1 MNKIYLQTRKV
12 EMLKKE
18 LGEALNHK
26 STLDPEILILSRNL
40 DKELNKLDNLK
51 EKK

>member
-1 MNKIYLQTRKV
+1 MNEIYLQTRKV

-26 STLDPEILILSRNL
+26 SMLDPEIITLSQLL